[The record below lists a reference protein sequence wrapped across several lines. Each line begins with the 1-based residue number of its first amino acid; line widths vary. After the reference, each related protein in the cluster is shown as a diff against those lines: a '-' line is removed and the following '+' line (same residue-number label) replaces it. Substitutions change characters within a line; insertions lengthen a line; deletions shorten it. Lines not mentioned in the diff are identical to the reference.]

1 VSDPILQNIFDEI
14 ETNRLKLASS
24 STQGNQN
31 LPTAASGYLES
42 RGILSPT
49 ESALMEQGIDTAGF
63 TDTSLKSDTELDME
77 QAGILNQGAPTSVR
91 ALISFGQ
98 VSDPDLQKKN
108 VLYHLNNYYKEQG
121 LITDDYDFG
130 LRVGP
135 QSGRLEYK
143 DPSNQG
149 KYNVLDPVGGLDL
162 ITGDLADLA
171 GDIPTILAEIG
182 AATGV
187 TFIPGIGQTG
197 VAQIGAASLAA
208 LGTEILRLKVARST
222 GALSPDVTDDD
233 ILNTALNTA
242 KWSALGGTGGLLL
255 YKFGRP
261 FLSKLGLVPQGL
273 RFDLDEESFLKA
285 YDSYTKSGA
294 KQSAKEIGVVP
305 TSAQV
310 AKIASEDPTLTALEK
325 TQMASLSGKLAREE
339 KLVATSP
346 DLETGAAIT
355 DPSLMAQILAKEKFE
370 KAAGEGVDVG
380 TEITEET
387 LLKLGQGVQKKTVQN
402 AEGLKFEL
410 EKYTDQKLIDV
421 EKGLDDL
428 VNLPPNVADASTIGK
443 TAQDAIQESYSNT
456 QKNFDKEY
464 EDLYKAWEN
473 KTGISIDST
482 IVGKGG
488 IKPTELA
495 NEVVKLKRTF
505 KDRAFV
511 NNEERALIDKIYDT
525 FILSEKGSAI
535 KVKDISLR
543 TLNENLRDLRRLER
557 GAYLKSLSGQ
567 DSPYP
572 ETLSKMVDALEKAR
586 NRVISRKNAPPEMVE
601 KLKVLD
607 DGFADFAKKFRNAK
621 ISSIAKL
628 RNARNPEAAFNI
640 LFKPDRT
647 GKTAV
652 LEIANELKANPK
664 NADLVEYIG
673 DTVRKKWLDTV
684 VKRNKDGQIISI
696 NQAAHNKFL
705 DDYKSVFDEYLS
717 PASKAALDSGSVR
730 EFADQVVKV
739 QSEKKAIY
747 NLIEKDLRLSGG
759 QLDKPETLFDLV
771 WKQDEISPFSKA
783 FPIIKENTELLKTFK
798 ALVYRDMLDPL
809 QQRVI
814 PKGNVMVPNLELL
827 VPYVQKN
834 KNKLQQ
840 TFGDQYVA
848 NLEKVLTAL
857 KPALT
862 DVSPQQARQPTD
874 LLTTF
879 ARSVVGVFTR
889 PGRVLTFI
897 NKFRGRAREDALV
910 QGLIDPDKLAAMAK
924 ASKLSPGHS
933 AAIQTL
939 GRIYFGGDRSA
950 PFDEDMNVPKPSSAE
965 EILKEL
971 QQR

>member
-1 VSDPILQNIFDEI
+1 MSDQILQNIFDEI
-14 ETNRLKLASS
+14 ETNRLKSASS
-24 STQGNQN
+24 SVQGIQN
-31 LPTAASGYLES
+31 LPTAATGYLES
-42 RGILSPT
+42 RGIVNPT
-49 ESALMEQGIDTAGF
+49 DAALLEQGIDTVGF
-63 TDTSLKSDTELDME
+63 TQDTLKSDTQLDME

-108 VLYHLNNYYKEQG
+108 VLFHLGNYYKEQG
-121 LITDDYDFG
+121 LITDNYDFG

-143 DPSNQG
+143 DPANKGQ
-149 KYNVLDPVGGLDL
+149 YNVLDPVGIKDMM
-162 ITGDLADLA
+162 TGDLADLA

-182 AATGV
+182 ASVGT

-208 LGTEILRLKVARST
+208 LGTEMLRLKVARST

-233 ILNTALNTA
+233 ILKTALNTA

-273 RFDLDEESFLKA
+273 RFDLDEDSFLKA
-285 YDSYTKSGA
+285 YDSYTKTGA
-294 KQSAKEIGVVP
+294 KKSAEEIGVVP
-305 TSAQV
+305 SSAQV

-346 DLETGAAIT
+346 DLETGAAVT
-355 DPSLMAQILAKEKFE
+355 DPSIMAQILAKQKIE
-370 KAAGEGVDVG
+370 KAAGEGVDTG
-380 TEITEET
+380 LEITEET
-387 LLKLGQGVQKKTVQN
+387 LLKLGQNVQNKAVQN
-402 AEGLKFEL
+402 AESLKFQL

-421 EKGLDDL
+421 EKGLDDI
-428 VNLPPNVADASTIGK
+428 VNLPTNIADASTVGK
-443 TAQDAIQESYSNT
+443 TAQDAIQETYSNA
-456 QKNFDKEY
+456 QKAYDKEY
-464 EDLYKAWEN
+464 ESLYKTWEN

-482 IVGKGG
+482 IIGKGG
-488 IKPTELA
+488 IKPSELA
-495 NEVVKLKRTF
+495 NEVSKLKNSF

-511 NNEERALIDKIYDT
+511 NSEEKALIDKIYDT
-525 FILSEKGSAI
+525 FILAERGPAI
-535 KVKDISLR
+535 TVKNISLR

-557 GAYLKSLSGQ
+557 GAYLKTLSGQ
-567 DSPYP
+567 DTPYP

-586 NRVISRKNAPPEMVE
+586 TRVITRKNSPPEMAE
-601 KLKVLD
+601 KLKALD
-607 DGFADFAKKFRNAK
+607 DGFADFAKKFRNSK
-621 ISSIAKL
+621 ISAVAKL

-652 LEIANELKANPK
+652 LDIAKELKADPK

-673 DTVRKKWLDTV
+673 DTVRKKWVDTV
-684 VKRNKDGQIISI
+684 VKRNKDGQITSI
-696 NQAAHNKFL
+696 NQAAHEKFL
-705 DDYKSVFDEYLS
+705 GDYKSVFDEYLTVEQKS
-717 PASKAALDSGSVR
+717 ALNTGSVR
-730 EFADQVVKV
+730 EFADQVIRV
-739 QSEKKAIY
+739 QAEKKAIFRQ
-747 NLIEKDLRLSGG
+747 IEKDLRLAGG

-771 WKQDEISPFSKA
+771 WRQDEISPFSKA
-783 FPIIKENTELLKTFK
+783 IPFIKENDELLKTFK

-809 QQRVI
+809 QQHVI
-814 PKGNVMVPNLELL
+814 PKGNVLIPNTDLL
-827 VPYVQKN
+827 IPYVQKN

-840 TFGDQYVA
+840 TFGDQYVT

-857 KPALT
+857 KPALA

-889 PGRVLTFI
+889 PGRILTFI

-910 QGLIDPDKLAAMAK
+910 QGLINPDKLAAMAK

-939 GRIYFGGDRSA
+939 GRIFLAGDRSA
-950 PFDEDMNVPKPSSAE
+950 PFDEDLDVPKPSSAQ
-965 EILKEL
+965 EILNEL
-971 QQR
+971 QNR